1 MVRQREGLAEMV
13 PHTWGVHLGR
23 VGRSARQEGLWEQG
37 GESRTSQGLCRSRL
51 S

>member
-1 MVRQREGLAEMV
+1 MVRQREGLTEMV
-13 PHTWGVHLGR
+13 PILGHWGR
-23 VGRSARQEGLWEQG
+23 VGKSARQEGLWEQG